1 MNAEEFVLAYMEA
14 FDNDET
20 LMEFSKKIGKKYN
33 TAYQRR
39 MNLRKQ
45 GVDLPDL
52 KRSPYLGGRKRID
65 VDKLNKIIRKE
76 D

>member
-1 MNAEEFVLAYMEA
+1 MDSEEFVLAYMKA

-20 LMEFSKKIGKKYN
+20 LMEFSKKIGKKYS
-33 TAYQRR
+33 AVYERR
-39 MNLRKQ
+39 RHLRGR
-45 GVDLPDL
+45 GVDLPEL
-52 KRSPYLGGRKRID
+52 KRSPYIGGRKKID